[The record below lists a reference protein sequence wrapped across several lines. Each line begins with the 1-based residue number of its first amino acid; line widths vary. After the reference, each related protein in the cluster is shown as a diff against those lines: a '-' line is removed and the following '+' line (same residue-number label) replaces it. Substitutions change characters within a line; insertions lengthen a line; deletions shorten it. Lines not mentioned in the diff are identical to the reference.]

1 MDDPAV
7 PGRTVQVPAVGL
19 ARRVMAVAAL
29 FLAGFSFVTV
39 EIAPVGLLSTISADL
54 RVSLSAV
61 GLLVTCYGLTVAI
74 ASLPLTRL
82 VAAVPRRYL
91 LSGLLVVL
99 VAATALSVAGRSY
112 SALTVGRV
120 ATALSQAVFWSVAA
134 PAAAALFSPQ
144 VRGRVTSA
152 LFAAPAL
159 ATVLGVPV
167 VTRLGQQAGWRVAF
181 LAVAALGLFAL
192 LGVATL
198 VPTTRPEEGHSA
210 VGSAPDPPRFWA
222 IIAATAL
229 AVTGVFA
236 AFTYLAPF
244 LTEVS
249 GFSTGAISPLL
260 SVFGVAGV
268 VGVLAGGVLVDRW
281 PRPAV
286 FVPVLVLTLALLAL
300 YALGTHQRVAL
311 ALVALFGFAVAQAP
325 SIFLARVLD
334 VAPGSTDMASA
345 WFSSAYNVGIAA
357 GALIGGLLL
366 PHTGVRSIYL
376 VGAVLTTLALA
387 VLTIAHVPPPPG
399 PADIASG
406 HPRPAGRGLSSP
418 RHSRRALR

>member
-1 MDDPAV
+1 MENPAV
-7 PGRTVQVPAVGL
+7 PQRAAPAVGS
-19 ARRVMAVAAL
+19 ARRVIALAAL
-29 FLAGFSFVTV
+29 MLAGFSFVAV

-74 ASLPLTRL
+74 ASVPLTRL
-82 VAAVPRRYL
+82 VGAVPRRYL

-99 VAATALSVAGRSY
+99 VAATGLSVTGPSYWALTAGRV
-112 SALTVGRV
+112 T
-120 ATALSQAVFWSVAA
+120 TALSQAVFWSVAA
-134 PAAAALFSPQ
+134 PAAAALFSPH

-159 ATVLGVPV
+159 ATVLGVPA
-167 VTRLGQQAGWRVAF
+167 VTWLGQRAGWQVAF
-181 LAVAALGLFAL
+181 LAVAGLGLLAL
-192 LGVATL
+192 LGITTL

-210 VGSAPDPPRFWA
+210 VGSAPDPRRFRA

-268 VGVLAGGVLVDRW
+268 VGVLVGGVLVDRW
-281 PRPAV
+281 PRPAL
-286 FVPVLVLTLALLAL
+286 FVPVLVLTLALFAL
-300 YALGTHQRVAL
+300 YAFGSHQGVVL
-311 ALVALFGFAVAQAP
+311 ALVALLGFGVAQAP

-334 VAPGSTDMASA
+334 VAPGNTDAASA

-376 VGAVLTTLALA
+376 AGAVLTALALA
-387 VLTIAHVPPPPG
+387 VLASAHIPHRVTG
-399 PADIASG
+399 T
-406 HPRPAGRGLSSP
+406 
-418 RHSRRALR
+418 RRL